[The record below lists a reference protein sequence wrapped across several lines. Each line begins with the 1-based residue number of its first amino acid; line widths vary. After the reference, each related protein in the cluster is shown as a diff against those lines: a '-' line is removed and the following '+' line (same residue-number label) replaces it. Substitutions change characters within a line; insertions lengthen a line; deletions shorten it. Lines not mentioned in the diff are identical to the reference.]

1 MSALLREWN
10 DASKPRRKKLLE
22 WFRDQFQWTHF
33 RGEFER
39 ECGADV
45 ALFLARILV
54 WMQKTTSALPAASE
68 PSMTTTA
75 TCFALS
81 DQLACIQLFFTSAN
95 IHAYYREF
103 QQADGLALLL
113 RVLGSPR
120 GQSDGVGVSDAD
132 RAVILDILHRI
143 SQRGRSHK
151 EEISRH
157 GGELAMIRG
166 ALAGSQACNDMNSTL
181 WTLCRD
187 ALLEQLVG
195 NPNSLDQV
203 HGAILFM
210 LQHPEA
216 KVQIFGAQILRHL
229 ITPDSFY
236 VDLKYRNAKAVE
248 LVALGMAILQ
258 SSGIHLQH
266 EGLELVHSLL
276 QNGQLQVRM

>member
-1 MSALLREWN
+1 
-10 DASKPRRKKLLE
+10 LE

-216 KVQIFGAQILRHL
+216 KVQIFGAQVYENEHGGLLFERDWQ
-229 ITPDSFY
+229 TD
-236 VDLKYRNAKAVE
+236 
-248 LVALGMAILQ
+248 LVASDLSFSDTSA
-258 SSGIHLQH
+258 SHH
-266 EGLELVHSLL
+266 ARLVLRGPQVS
-276 QNGQLQVRM
+276 QRESRRAGCIRNGDSPVKRHPLAARGP